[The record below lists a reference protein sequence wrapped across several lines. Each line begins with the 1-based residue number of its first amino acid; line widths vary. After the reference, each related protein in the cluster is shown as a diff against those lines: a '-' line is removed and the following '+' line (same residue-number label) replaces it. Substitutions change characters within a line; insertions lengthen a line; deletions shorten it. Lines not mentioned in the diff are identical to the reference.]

1 MVAVP
6 TAARLE
12 VQAAQ
17 VRPWRSALARRAMP
31 YLFLFPFFA
40 LFGLFWL
47 GPIVASFGYSF
58 TEWRGIT
65 EPTFI
70 GVANYVTLWFDERF
84 HTALLNTLKMAGAYV
99 VAANVL
105 AFALALLLNAAWL
118 KLRGMLRT
126 AFFVPMTI
134 SMVVGA
140 VIFQLI
146 YAGDIG
152 LIAKLLALVGIEGPA
167 WLRDPAWAPWA
178 IVIMRVWRTLGYYAI
193 IYVAG
198 LQAVSEELKEAA
210 RLDGATGWQVTRY
223 VVLPAVRPMM
233 LFCVVLATISG
244 LEMFDEPMILTQG
257 GPADSTLTAVMYVYQ
272 QGFQFLQLGHAAA
285 ASYVLTLV
293 IVAISIAQKLWL
305 GRER

>member
-1 MVAVP
+1 MVAIP
-6 TAARLE
+6 TATAMRARE
-12 VQAAQ
+12 TSA
-17 VRPWRSALARRAMP
+17 RPWRVALARRATP
-31 YLFLFPFFA
+31 YLFLLPFFA
-40 LFGLFWL
+40 LFGAFWL

-65 EPTFI
+65 EPVFV
-70 GVANYVTLWFDERF
+70 GVANYVNLWFDERF
-84 HTALLNTLKMAGAYV
+84 AIALRNTLLMGFAYV
-99 VAANVL
+99 LVANVL
-105 AFALALLLNAAWL
+105 ALALALLLDAGWL
-118 KLRGMLRT
+118 KLRQALRT

-134 SMVVGA
+134 SMVVAA

-152 LIAKLLALVGIEGPA
+152 LIAKLLALVGIDGPA
-167 WLRDPAWAPWA
+167 WLRDAAWAPWA

-198 LQAVSEELKEAA
+198 LQAVSDEQKEAA

-223 VVLPAVRPMM
+223 VVLPAVRPMV

-257 GPADSTLTAVMYVYQ
+257 GPADATLTAVMYVYQ
-272 QGFQFLQLGHAAA
+272 QGFQFLQLGQAAA